1 MGHAEVLGVHP
12 TATRSEIK
20 AAFREAAKA
29 VHPDIN
35 HSPEANEAFARI
47 KAAHDAL
54 IAQAGN
60 ETEQASVKSAA
71 ASSARATAQ
80 AAYQTTPP
88 PPPVTV
94 AADTILQQTSEEVA
108 AERELDRLASKN
120 QVSSIVKTSRQPSK
134 NTAKSYALP
143 RGASKGST
151 KACYL
156 RIRKSMNESPRGMV
170 YNRIHEDSLFHR
182 ASRTTH

>member
-47 KAAHDAL
+47 KVAHDAL

-60 ETEQASVKSAA
+60 ETEQASVKSVA
-71 ASSARATAQ
+71 ASSARATAR
-80 AAYQTTPP
+80 AAYQMTPP

-94 AADTILQQTSEEVA
+94 ATDTTPRQTPEEVA
-108 AERELDRLASKN
+108 AERELDRLASKKPGFIHRQN
-120 QVSSIVKTSRQPSK
+120 EPPAVKKHRQK
-134 NTAKSYALP
+134 
-143 RGASKGST
+143 
-151 KACYL
+151 L
-156 RIRKSMNESPRGMV
+156 RA
-170 YNRIHEDSLFHR
+170 
-182 ASRTTH
+182 ASRRIQGKY

>member
-60 ETEQASVKSAA
+60 ETEQTSVKSAA
-71 ASSARATAQ
+71 ASSARATAR

-94 AADTILQQTSEEVA
+94 AADTIPQQTPEETA
-108 AERELDRLASKN
+108 AERELDRLALKKPGL
-120 QVSSIVKTSRQPSK
+120 IHRQ
-134 NTAKSYALP
+134 
-143 RGASKGST
+143 
-151 KACYL
+151 
-156 RIRKSMNESPRGMV
+156 NESPAVKKHRQRLRTASW
-170 YNRIHEDSLFHR
+170 RIQGKY
-182 ASRTTH
+182 